1 VWWKL
6 LNVFFF
12 FSVYPIWCSFLYY
25 LPFSWMY
32 SEMFPHDGTEKREP
46 WTTATRHAKVERK
59 DSWINIYLKRE
70 KKKLKFP
77 FRILFFFLPS
87 SLHFSV
93 YLTEQRLTAI
103 GQQLMDDD
111 EWTNTIPVFLS
122 IFHYLSLWRQQRLD
136 NVKKKTRNISA

>member
-1 VWWKL
+1 MKTFEC
-6 LNVFFF
+6 FFF

-77 FRILFFFLPS
+77 FRILFFSSFLPS
-87 SLHFSV
+87 
-93 YLTEQRLTAI
+93 
-103 GQQLMDDD
+103 
-111 EWTNTIPVFLS
+111 FLS
-122 IFHYLSLWRQQRLD
+122 LPDWTASNGDWPTADGWWWMDKHDSRVSLYFSLSQP
-136 NVKKKTRNISA
+136 VETTATR